1 MNRIRTS
8 VAEMFIDSDGI
19 LHIKILEGVHVTIEK
34 SKEYYN
40 VSNQLLEGKK
50 ALVLVDGSAKFT
62 ITKEAK
68 AYGAGIEIAE
78 NRIAVAFVTN
88 SLVNK
93 VMVNCYIKL
102 YKPIVPTQLFSSE
115 ENALKWL
122 KTFFVM
128 PGDKYIKP
136 KKRKIK

>member
-1 MNRIRTS
+1 M
-8 VAEMFIDSDGI
+8 AEMFIEEDGI
-19 LHIKILEGVHVTIEK
+19 LRIKILEGAHVTIQK
-34 SKEYYN
+34 SKKYFET
-40 VSNQLLEGKK
+40 SKQLLGSKK
-50 ALVLVDGSAKFT
+50 ALILVDGSAKFT

-68 AYGAGIEIAE
+68 MYGVGKEVAE

-88 SLVNK
+88 SLVNN

-102 YKPIVPTQLFSSE
+102 YKPVVPTQLFSSE

-128 PGDKYIKP
+128 PGDEYLRP
-136 KKRKIK
+136 KKKSRK